1 MRILLVASG
10 YNGLCQ
16 RAHIELA
23 LRGHEVSV
31 EGQSQGHLRDH
42 RAFRRAPA
50 KGRLLSDNLEIAS
63 LTIKN

>member
-50 KGRLLSDNLEIAS
+50 KGRLLSDN
-63 LTIKN
+63 